1 MGLLSGFEHFVRE
14 NEPMAPHTWLR
25 VGGLAEYFAEPTSV
39 EELAALVQ
47 RCREEEVTVRLLG
60 GGSNLLVRDEG
71 APGVVIHLA
80 APAFNG
86 IEVEGNIVKAGAG
99 ARLSHVISTSIR
111 EGLGG
116 FEQLTGIPGV
126 VGGALHSNSS
136 TSGGDIG
143 QWTTAAAVMTRDGEI
158 LHRTREELNFAYRHS
173 SLDELVILSAEFEL
187 EPGDPQELTK
197 RMQKLWIEKQATQP
211 RSDQN
216 SGCIFKNPGGASA
229 ASLIEQAGLK
239 GASMGEAEVS
249 DRDANFIV
257 AGPGATSQDVIRLA
271 DLIRNQVADRA
282 GVELELAI
290 EVW

>member
-1 MGLLSGFEHFVRE
+1 MGLLTGFEHFARE
-14 NEPMAPHTWLR
+14 NEPMAPHTWFRL
-25 VGGLAEYFAEPTSV
+25 GGLAEYFAEPTSV
-39 EELAALVQ
+39 DELAALVR
-47 RCREEEVTVRLLG
+47 RCREEDITVRLLG

-71 APGVVIHLA
+71 APGMVIHLG
-80 APAFNG
+80 APAFNA
-86 IEVEGNIVKAGAG
+86 IEVEDDTVKAGAG

-126 VGGALHSNSS
+126 VGGALRANSS
-136 TSGGDIG
+136 TSSGDIG
-143 QWTTAAAVMTRDGEI
+143 QWTSAAAVMTREGEI
-158 LHRTREELNFAYRHS
+158 LHRSREELNFAYRHS
-173 SLDELVILSAEFEL
+173 SLDELVILSAEFKL
-187 EPGDPQELTK
+187 EPGDPKDLTK

-216 SGCIFKNPGGASA
+216 TGCIFKNPGGVSA

-249 DRDANFIV
+249 DRNANFIV
-257 AGPGATSQDVIRLA
+257 AGGGAVSHDVIRLI
-271 DLIRNQVADRA
+271 DLIRNQVADRV

-290 EVW
+290 EIW